1 MNALAV
7 LNAEDQKVYD
17 NLLDECRDS
26 WRKRQVFRTETE
38 MRLSVLNDGK
48 HPTPASKYWQAVREQ
63 SVFFDNVMALSF
75 EYRRNVIKLA
85 QKEKELAEEK
95 DELECDLLLIDI
107 DELKWIVGAQKQ
119 EAHHRIRELEHWS
132 RIKTELDDGSFD
144 TVDPNTHQRVSLP
157 KRFEQDV
164 KSLTPGTPAS
174 DARNIIGL
182 HTTATRIA
190 GSDTSAIVT
199 EKQRLKDINITDQVD
214 SMSTLDDELKGA
226 TI

>member
-7 LNAEDQKVYD
+7 LNNEDQKVYD
-17 NLLDECRDS
+17 SLLDECRDS

-48 HPTPASKYWQAVREQ
+48 HPTPAAKYWQAVREQ

-107 DELKWIVGAQKQ
+107 DELKWTVDSQKQ

-132 RIKTELDDGSFD
+132 RIKTELDDGTFD

-157 KRFEQDV
+157 KRFEHDM
-164 KSLTPGTPAS
+164 KSLTPGTSAS
-174 DARNIIGL
+174 EARNIIGL
-182 HTTATRIA
+182 HTTATNSKYLLNNGKA
-190 GSDTSAIVT
+190 
-199 EKQRLKDINITDQVD
+199 E
-214 SMSTLDDELKGA
+214 
-226 TI
+226 